1 MNWDLWLAF
10 VGTVVVFMLTP
21 GPSHLL
27 MLGNSLGHGFR
38 RAWPTAAGDL
48 SANALQMLLAGLGLA
63 ALLASVGGAL
73 DAVRIAGAV
82 YLLWLGVRMIRR
94 AGRAK
99 PVVAIGGG
107 RFFLQGFLTSASNPK
122 AIVFF
127 AALFPQFLRPGE
139 GAFAVQFLVLSLT
152 YIAIDGAFLLL
163 YGAAASRARDGVK
176 AATLGWL
183 QRAGG
188 GALVVMGAVR
198 GLRVALGR

>member
-1 MNWDLWLAF
+1 MAFELWLAF

-38 RAWPTAAGDL
+38 RAWPTAVGDL

-73 DAVRIAGAV
+73 DAVRIVGAV

-99 PVVAIGGG
+99 PAVAGGG

-127 AALFPQFLRPGE
+127 AALFPQFLQPEE

-188 GALVVMGAVR
+188 GALVVMGAVM